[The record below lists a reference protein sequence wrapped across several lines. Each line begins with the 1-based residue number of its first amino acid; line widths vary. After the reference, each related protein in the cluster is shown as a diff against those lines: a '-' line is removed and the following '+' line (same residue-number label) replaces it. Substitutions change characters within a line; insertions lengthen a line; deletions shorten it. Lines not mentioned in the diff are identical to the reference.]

1 MEEFSGRFVQKKKNF
16 QAGVVESKPIIDV
29 LLWLVP

>member
-1 MEEFSGRFVQKKKNF
+1 MEEFSGRFVQKKN
-16 QAGVVESKPIIDV
+16 QAGVVKSKPIIDV